1 MVRTAAVGTTNVGAA
16 GAYAVWYTPDGSGGS
31 FVYADTNGDGMADLK
46 IQVAGVTVLNPTD
59 FVGVDPPA
67 AFTVTINPIEPSQS
81 NQWLINAAT
90 RMPTSS

>member
-1 MVRTAAVGTTNVGAA
+1 LVHARWTRRIIRLRG
-16 GAYAVWYTPDGSGGS
+16 YH
-31 FVYADTNGDGMADLK
+31 GDGNGDLK

-81 NQWLINAAT
+81 NQWLINAADAHADIVVT
-90 RMPTSS
+90 GRN